1 MDAYLPM
8 IQSILL
14 DWYQLTLANPE
25 YAGAVAI
32 AVWLLTSIFY
42 SIRIYFLKKANAAL
56 VKLRLGLQA
65 DLEGAQQQLQGSQA
79 ELAASVQQLAEV
91 QAAAEESAQRAAG
104 LEEKIVAGNRQLI
117 DSIKALANKFELTE
131 PSLPAANSADS
142 GELWN
147 RYAAISEQA
156 VERFQAEQKG
166 KTDLQL
172 SLWAESAKLAEKDAL
187 LEPLQRKVEEQTA
200 QVAKLELAL
209 EEQKILFERQQANA
223 EKALA
228 ATVNRYQTE
237 LAEQV
242 KPAEK
247 AAVSVSP
254 APEFRAEAVSEPKPS
269 VIEAPIAPA
278 VVMPVAV
285 EPAPAPV
292 SPVAAAPAAPAEA
305 VAPREVAAA
314 AKHSSVDK
322 AVEKSSGLGKF
333 KQLLNNTMQQMAKLD
348 QKLGTQTTVDVAE
361 AVEEAAAPA
370 AEPVVE
376 AAPPAPAAV
385 AEPAAEAVAP
395 APAKAS
401 KLKSLFGKSKPAEDV
416 QPAPVAAA
424 EPEPVLTPEPAPV
437 APIPAAAK
445 QDKLKDLFSKWK

>member
-25 YAGAVAI
+25 YAGAVAV

-42 SIRIYFLKKANAAL
+42 SIRIYFLKKATTTL
-56 VKLRLGLQA
+56 VKLRLGLQS
-65 DLEGAQQQLQGSQA
+65 DLEAAQQQLQSSQT

-91 QAAAEESAQRAAG
+91 QTAAEESAQRAAG
-104 LEEKIVAGNRQLI
+104 LEEKVVAGNRQLI

-156 VERFQAEQKG
+156 VERFQTEQKG

-209 EEQKILFERQQANA
+209 EEQKIRFERQQANA

-228 ATVNRYQTE
+228 ETVSRYQTE
-237 LAEQV
+237 VGQRDSALNQ
-242 KPAEK
+242 PAA
-247 AAVSVSP
+247 AAV
-254 APEFRAEAVSEPKPS
+254 APQPTVEPISEPKPS
-269 VIEAPIAPA
+269 SMQPPIAP
-278 VVMPVAV
+278 VAAA
-285 EPAPAPV
+285 EM
-292 SPVAAAPAAPAEA
+292 AAPAAPAPKPEPTPA
-305 VAPREVAAA
+305 PIPAPVAPAETAATVAPSKQA
-314 AKHSSVDK
+314 SVDK
-322 AVEKSSGLGKF
+322 AVETSGGFGKF

-348 QKLGTQTTVDVAE
+348 QKLGTQTTVEVAE
-361 AVEEAAAPA
+361 PVEEAAAPA
-370 AEPVVE
+370 PEAVAEPAPEPAAVVAQPVVE
-376 AAPPAPAAV
+376 AA
-385 AEPAAEAVAP
+385 AP
-395 APAKAS
+395 APAKAI
-401 KLKSLFGKSKPAEDV
+401 KLKSLFGKTKAAEE
-416 QPAPVAAA
+416 QQPTPAPA
-424 EPEPVLTPEPAPV
+424 PELPPAPTV
-437 APIPAAAK
+437 APAPIPAAAK

>member
-42 SIRIYFLKKANAAL
+42 SIRIYFLKKANATL

-91 QAAAEESAQRAAG
+91 QAAAAESAQRAAG
-104 LEEKIVAGNRQLI
+104 LEEKVVAGNRQLI

-131 PSLPAANSADS
+131 PSLPAANNADS

-247 AAVSVSP
+247 AAVSISP
-254 APEFRAEAVSEPKPS
+254 APEFRVEPVAEPKPS
-269 VIEAPIAPA
+269 VIEAAIAPAPA
-278 VVMPVAV
+278 VVMPAAV

-292 SPVAAAPAAPAEA
+292 SPVAAAPVAPAEA
-305 VAPREVAAA
+305 VAPKEVAAA

-322 AVEKSSGLGKF
+322 AVEKSSGFGKF

-348 QKLGTQTTVDVAE
+348 QKLGTQTTVEVADPD
-361 AVEEAAAPA
+361 EEAAAPA

-376 AAPPAPAAV
+376 AAPQAPAVV
-385 AEPAAEAVAP
+385 AEPAAEAVTP
-395 APAKAS
+395 APAKTS
-401 KLKSLFGKSKPAEDV
+401 KLKSLFGKSKPVEEA
-416 QPAPVAAA
+416 QPAPLAA
-424 EPEPVLTPEPAPV
+424 PEPEPAP

>member
-25 YAGAVAI
+25 YAGAVAV

-42 SIRIYFLKKANAAL
+42 SIRIYFLKKANATL
-56 VKLRLGLQA
+56 VKLRLGLQS
-65 DLEGAQQQLQGSQA
+65 DLETAQQQLQSSQA

-91 QAAAEESAQRAAG
+91 QTAAEESAQRAAG
-104 LEEKIVAGNRQLI
+104 LEEKVVAGNRQLI

-131 PSLPAANSADS
+131 PSLPAANNADS
-142 GELWN
+142 GDLWS

-156 VERFQAEQKG
+156 VERFQTEQKG

-172 SLWAESAKLAEKDAL
+172 SLWAETAKLAEKDAL

-209 EEQKILFERQQANA
+209 EEQKIRFERQQANA

-228 ATVNRYQTE
+228 ETVSRYQTE
-237 LAEQV
+237 VGQRDNPV
-242 KPAEK
+242 NQPAPAAVAPQPIVAPIPESTPAVIQPQI
-247 AAVSVSP
+247 AAVS
-254 APEFRAEAVSEPKPS
+254 APEVA
-269 VIEAPIAPA
+269 AP
-278 VVMPVAV
+278 V
-285 EPAPAPV
+285 EPIPMPEPTSAPVVTAAPAPV
-292 SPVAAAPAAPAEA
+292 TPAETA
-305 VAPREVAAA
+305 ATVAPSKQA
-314 AKHSSVDK
+314 SVDK
-322 AVEKSSGLGKF
+322 AVEKSGGFGKF

-348 QKLGTQTTVDVAE
+348 QKLGTQTTVEVAE
-361 AVEEAAAPA
+361 SVEEAAVPA
-370 AEPVVE
+370 AEPVAEPVPE
-376 AAPPAPAAV
+376 QPVVV
-385 AEPAAEAVAP
+385 AEPVVEVAAP

-401 KLKSLFGKSKPAEDV
+401 KLKSLFGKSKPAEEP
-416 QPAPVAAA
+416 QPAPVAA
-424 EPEPVLTPEPAPV
+424 PEPPPAPAP

>member
-14 DWYQLTLANPE
+14 DWYQLTVANPE

-42 SIRIYFLKKANAAL
+42 SIRIYFLKKANVAL
-56 VKLRLGLQA
+56 VKMRLGLQA
-65 DLEGAQQQLQGSQA
+65 DLEAAQQQVQSSQA

-91 QAAAEESAQRAAG
+91 QTAAEASAQRAAG
-104 LEEKIVAGNRQLI
+104 LEEQVVAGNRQLI

-131 PSLPAANSADS
+131 PSLPAANSADN

-237 LAEQV
+237 FAEQV
-242 KPAEK
+242 KPADN
-247 AAVSVSP
+247 AAASIPP
-254 APEFRAEAVSEPKPS
+254 APIPRPEPVAEPKPS
-269 VIEAPIAPA
+269 VIEAASAPAPA
-278 VVMPVAV
+278 VVKPAAV
-285 EPAPAPV
+285 EPAAAPAPV
-292 SPVAAAPAAPAEA
+292 SPAAAPVET
-305 VAPREVAAA
+305 VAANEIA
-314 AKHSSVDK
+314 ATAKHSSVDK
-322 AVEKSSGLGKF
+322 AVEKSGGFGKF

-348 QKLGTQTTVDVAE
+348 QKLGTQTTVEVAE

-370 AEPVVE
+370 AEPVIE
-376 AAPPAPAAV
+376 AAPPAPVAV
-385 AEPAAEAVAP
+385 AEPVAEPA

-401 KLKSLFGKSKPAEDV
+401 KLKSLFGKSKPVAEA
-416 QPAPVAAA
+416 QPAPVAAP
-424 EPEPVLTPEPAPV
+424 EPEPVPTPEP

>member
-14 DWYQLTLANPE
+14 DWYQLTVANPE

-56 VKLRLGLQA
+56 VKMRLGLQA
-65 DLEGAQQQLQGSQA
+65 DLEAAQQQVQSSQA

-91 QAAAEESAQRAAG
+91 QTAAEASAQRAAG
-104 LEEKIVAGNRQLI
+104 LEEQVVAGNRQLI

-131 PSLPAANSADS
+131 PSLPAANSADN

-228 ATVNRYQTE
+228 ATVNRYQTDF
-237 LAEQV
+237 AEQV
-242 KPAEK
+242 KPADN
-247 AAVSVSP
+247 AAVSIAP
-254 APEFRAEAVSEPKPS
+254 APVPRPEPVAEPKPS
-269 VIEAPIAPA
+269 VIEAASAPAPA
-278 VVMPVAV
+278 VVKPAAV
-285 EPAPAPV
+285 EPAVAPAPV
-292 SPVAAAPAAPAEA
+292 PPAAAPAAPVET
-305 VAPREVAAA
+305 VATNDIAAT

-322 AVEKSSGLGKF
+322 AVEKSGGFGKF

-348 QKLGTQTTVDVAE
+348 QKLGTQTTVEVAE

-370 AEPVVE
+370 AEPVIE
-376 AAPPAPAAV
+376 AAPPAPVAV
-385 AEPAAEAVAP
+385 AEPVAEPA

-401 KLKSLFGKSKPAEDV
+401 KLKSLFGKSKPAAEA
-416 QPAPVAAA
+416 QPAPVAA
-424 EPEPVLTPEPAPV
+424 PEPVPTPEPAP
-437 APIPAAAK
+437 IPASAK

>member
-14 DWYQLTLANPE
+14 DWYQLTVANPE

-56 VKLRLGLQA
+56 VKMRLGLQA
-65 DLEGAQQQLQGSQA
+65 DLEAAQQQVQSSQA

-91 QAAAEESAQRAAG
+91 QTAAEASAQRAAG
-104 LEEKIVAGNRQLI
+104 LEEQVVAGNRQLI

-131 PSLPAANSADS
+131 PSLPAASSADN

-237 LAEQV
+237 FAEQV
-242 KPAEK
+242 KPADNT
-247 AAVSVSP
+247 AVSIAP
-254 APEFRAEAVSEPKPS
+254 APVPRPEPVAEPKPS
-269 VIEAPIAPA
+269 VIEAASAPAPA
-278 VVMPVAV
+278 VVKPAAV
-285 EPAPAPV
+285 EPAVAPAPV
-292 SPVAAAPAAPAEA
+292 SPAAAPVETVATNDIAAT
-305 VAPREVAAA
+305 

-322 AVEKSSGLGKF
+322 AVEKSGGFGKF

-348 QKLGTQTTVDVAE
+348 QKLGTQTTVEVAE
-361 AVEEAAAPA
+361 AVEEAAAPV
-370 AEPVVE
+370 AEPVIE
-376 AAPPAPAAV
+376 AAPPAPVAV
-385 AEPAAEAVAP
+385 AEPVAEPA

-401 KLKSLFGKSKPAEDV
+401 KLKSLFGKSKPAAEA
-416 QPAPVAAA
+416 QPAPVAVP
-424 EPEPVLTPEPAPV
+424 EPEPVPTPEP